1 MVIAAVGA
9 ATPARAAGTLTASDD
24 AYSTGHDQPLSL
36 AAPGVLSNDSDTF
49 GNPTVVEDGDATHGT
64 LLLGGDGSF
73 TYTPDAGYV
82 GPDAFTYHVEDVD
95 ESNAP
100 VSSNVATVAIDVT
113 NADPAAVD
121 DSYTAQQDAPLTVD
135 ATAGVLP
142 NDSDPDGDPLT
153 ASPPLTGPHHGT
165 VDLQADGSFS
175 YTPAPG
181 FFGIDRFTYQ
191 ADDGFGGTSD
201 PATVTISVNAT
212 GNSVPTAV
220 DDAYDGRQGA
230 ALTVNASHGVLAN
243 DSDPDGDTLAA
254 YVLTEPDHGTLTLDS
269 DGSFVYTPS
278 PSFFGIDQ
286 FVYQVDDGRGGTSD
300 PASVKLSVHQD
311 HRPVAVDDDYS
322 STPVAARERLSIGV
336 AQGVLANDTD
346 PDDDTLT
353 SEVAAGPKLG
363 NVNLSPNGAFVYRAD
378 PGVCNATDSFTYT
391 ASDGMMSSAPA
402 SVSVEV
408 HTPRRPTTLKVS
420 ASNSFVTFGHAA
432 TIKAHLRD
440 FSKGSV
446 VEIFSHRAGA
456 PARLLAKRAP
466 DPATH
471 NVTVTVRPTR
481 SASYFAT
488 SVDDCFRS
496 PTPASKRVGVRV
508 VGHGHMSGGGGK
520 PTYTAHVGPPQPDG
534 TVTFVW
540 QRWAGHRWV
549 LYYHAPVSLVNGRTI
564 SLSLTSG
571 VVRGVRYRM
580 TIRWNAHGGNVP
592 GAAPWTYFRHV

>member
-1 MVIAAVGA
+1 VDDQYDAQQGV
-9 ATPARAAGTLTASDD
+9 TLVVD
-24 AYSTGHDQPLSL
+24 
-36 AAPGVLSNDSDTF
+36 APGVL
-49 GNPTVVEDGDATHGT
+49 A
-64 LLLGGDGSF
+64 
-73 TYTPDAGYV
+73 
-82 GPDAFTYHVEDVD
+82 
-95 ESNAP
+95 
-100 VSSNVATVAIDVT
+100 
-113 NADPAAVD
+113 
-121 DSYTAQQDAPLTVD
+121 
-135 ATAGVLP
+135 
-142 NDSDPDGDPLT
+142 NDSDPDGDQLT
-153 ASPPLTGPHHGT
+153 ADALSDPTHGA
-165 VDLQADGSFS
+165 LNLGSDGSFS